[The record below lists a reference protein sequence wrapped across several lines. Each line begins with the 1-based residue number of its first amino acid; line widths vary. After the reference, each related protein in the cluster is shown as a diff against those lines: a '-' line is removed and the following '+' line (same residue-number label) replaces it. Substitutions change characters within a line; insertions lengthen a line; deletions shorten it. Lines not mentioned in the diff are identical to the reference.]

1 MRTPTTSQTIADDT
15 LRRGVLG
22 FAVLLV
28 TVGSAYTAAR
38 TVDMPK
44 AIAALVGSSTEEA
57 DAAVPDPPIPTRDEI
72 HAHIE
77 EVAAE
82 YKLSPQLVAAIID
95 VESEF
100 NPRAVSRRG
109 AQGLMQLMPE
119 TAATLDVQDS
129 FDAREN
135 IEGGVKHLK
144 ALLERFRGNV
154 PLAVA
159 AYNAGEQAVI
169 THRGIPPYPETRRY
183 VISVMR
189 RVDREAARA
198 VAQQIAASM
207 KPPARPMTV
216 RPASSPA
223 RPAPARTVRPTTTPA
238 PAVPRPAAGREAE
251 ARRDGATELYAA
263 FVRTAWAGEVETSAA
278 FTPAHP
284 LEIAGDLQSTGAAR
298 PPAGRATAAL
308 PHQGP

>member
-1 MRTPTTSQTIADDT
+1 MRTPTTPPTIADDT
-15 LRRGVLG
+15 LRRGALG

-28 TVGSAYTAAR
+28 TLGSAYMAAR
-38 TVDMPK
+38 TVDVPR

-72 HAHIE
+72 HTHIE
-77 EVAAE
+77 EVAAQ

-109 AQGLMQLMPE
+109 AQGLMQLMPD

-207 KPPARPMTV
+207 KPAARPAPGRRVSAPARPN
-216 RPASSPA
+216 
-223 RPAPARTVRPTTTPA
+223 PARTVRPTTTPA
-238 PAVPRPAAGREAE
+238 QPAPRPAIGREAD
-251 ARRDGATELYAA
+251 ARRDGATEVYAA
-263 FVRTAWAGEVETSAA
+263 FVRTAWAGEVETPAV
-278 FTPAHP
+278 FTPGQP
-284 LEIAGDLQSTGAAR
+284 PEIAGNQESTGAAR
-298 PPAGRATAAL
+298 PPARRAATA
-308 PHQGP
+308 PSHQGP

>member
-1 MRTPTTSQTIADDT
+1 MRTPTTPQTIADDT
-15 LRRGVLG
+15 LRRGALG

-28 TVGSAYTAAR
+28 TLGSAYLAAR
-38 TVDMPK
+38 TVDVPQ

-77 EVAAE
+77 EVAAQ

-198 VAQQIAASM
+198 VAQQIAAST
-207 KPPARPMTV
+207 KPPARPTTV
-216 RPASSPA
+216 RPVSSPG
-223 RPAPARTVRPTTTPA
+223 RPAPARTVRPTATPA
-238 PAVPRPAAGREAE
+238 PAVPKPAAGREAD

-263 FVRTAWAGEVETSAA
+263 FVRTAWTGEVETATS
-278 FTPAHP
+278 FTPVHP
-284 LEIAGDLQSTGAAR
+284 LEIAGNLESTGAAR
-298 PPAGRATAAL
+298 PPAGRAAAL
-308 PHQGP
+308 PYQGP